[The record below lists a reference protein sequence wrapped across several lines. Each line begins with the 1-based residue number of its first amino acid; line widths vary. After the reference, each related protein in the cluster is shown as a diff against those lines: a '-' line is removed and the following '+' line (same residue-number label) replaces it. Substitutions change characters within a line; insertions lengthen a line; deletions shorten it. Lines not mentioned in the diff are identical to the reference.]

1 MFIREES
8 QKRVKE
14 LQIAVDETDQRLA
27 ETQEVALR
35 VKGLEEQL
43 ELKTVELKEEMDD
56 RDKAEDRVLR
66 MTENLA
72 CKEKELET
80 MRQEVINFKMIYY
93 YFLNVKTLKII
104 DNGIEE
110 IYYGCISPVDGLLY
124 G

>member
-1 MFIREES
+1 M
-8 QKRVKE
+8 
-14 LQIAVDETDQRLA
+14 DETDQRLA

-56 RDKAEDRVLR
+56 RDKAEERVLR

-93 YFLNVKTLKII
+93 YFLNI
-104 DNGIEE
+104 
-110 IYYGCISPVDGLLY
+110 
-124 G
+124 